1 MNFVD
6 WKFEIMF
13 KIWKGYRL
21 AKFFVAV
28 VVSVTKNDQTSISSF
43 YPMVFIG

>member
-28 VVSVTKNDQTSISSF
+28 VPVTKNDQTSINSF

>member
-1 MNFVD
+1 M
-6 WKFEIMF
+6 
-13 KIWKGYRL
+13 

-28 VVSVTKNDQTSISSF
+28 VPVTKNDQTSISSF